1 VKPETRNF
9 YEQAVYRAVERV
21 AASLD
26 QALDLEAL
34 AHEAA
39 LSPFHF
45 HRIFRGMIGETPL
58 ELHRRLR
65 MERAAFTLLEATT
78 PITTIAFDAGYDTHE
93 AFTRAFRDRFACS
106 PTEFRRSPN
115 AEGVECRRP
124 LQIELAARSGI
135 HFDPAGLDNRIVHFI
150 RGETVMNVDI
160 KDMEEIRTIG
170 VRHVG
175 PYSQISEAFGRL
187 GEIAGRAGILGTK
200 PTMIAIY
207 YDDPEVTPE
216 GELRSDAAI
225 AVPES
230 APVPK
235 GTVEERFPAGRYACT
250 VHEGPY
256 ERLGDTWARF
266 MGQWLPQSGHRI
278 AGPTGYEIYLNTPM
292 DVPKEQLRTE
302 LYVQL
307 AS

>member
-1 VKPETRNF
+1 MKPETRNF
-9 YEQAVYRAVERV
+9 YEEAVLRAIDRV
-21 AASLD
+21 ARSLD

-34 AHEAA
+34 AREAA

-45 HRIFRGMIGETPL
+45 HRIFRGMVGETPL

-65 MERAAFTLLEATT
+65 LERAAYTLLAEATPVT
-78 PITTIAFDAGYDTHE
+78 SIAFDAGYDTHE
-93 AFTRAFRDRFACS
+93 AFTRAFRDRFGCS
-106 PTEFRRSPN
+106 PMDFRQSPT
-115 AEGVECRRP
+115 AEGASRRRP
-124 LQIELAARSGI
+124 YQIELAARSGI
-135 HFDPAGLDNRIVHFI
+135 HFDPSGFEERTVHFI
-150 RGETVMNVDI
+150 RGEKVMNVEI
-160 KDMEEIRTIG
+160 KDMKQIRTIA

-187 GEIAGRAGILGTK
+187 GQIAGHAGLLRDK

-207 YDDPEVTPE
+207 HDDPEITPE
-216 GELRSDAAI
+216 RELRSDAAI
-225 AVPES
+225 SVPEAVP
-230 APVPK
+230 VPE
-235 GTVEERFPAGRYACT
+235 GTIEHRLPAGRYACT

-266 MGQWLPQSGHRI
+266 MGQWLPGSGHRI

-292 DVPKEQLRTE
+292 DVPKDQLRTE

>member
-1 VKPETRNF
+1 VKPGTRNF
-9 YEQAVYRAVERV
+9 YEEAVLSAIGRV
-21 AASLD
+21 ARSLD

-34 AHEAA
+34 AREAA

-45 HRIFRGMIGETPL
+45 HRIFRGMVGETPL

-65 MERAAFTLLEATT
+65 LERAAYALLADGKPVTS
-78 PITTIAFDAGYDTHE
+78 IAFDAGYDTHE
-93 AFTRAFRDRFACS
+93 AFTRAFRDRFGCS
-106 PTEFRRSPN
+106 PTDFRQSPTSED
-115 AEGVECRRP
+115 ASCRRP
-124 LQIELAARSGI
+124 YQIELAARSGI
-135 HFDPAGLDNRIVHFI
+135 HFDPGGFEDRIVHFI
-150 RGETVMNVDI
+150 KGETVMKVEI
-160 KDMEEIRTIG
+160 KNMHEIRAIG

-187 GEIAGRAGILGTK
+187 GQIAGRAGLLRDK

-207 YDDPEVTPE
+207 HDDPEVTPE
-216 GELRSDAAI
+216 RELRSDAAI
-225 AVPES
+225 AVPEA
-230 APVPK
+230 APVPE
-235 GTVEERFPAGRYACT
+235 GTVEQRFPAGRYACT

-266 MGQWLPQSGHRI
+266 MGQWLPESGHRI
-278 AGPTGYEIYLNTPM
+278 AGPTGYEIYLNTPT
-292 DVPKEQLRTE
+292 DVPKDQLRTE